1 MTKMDQPAGGQ
12 SGPPLVKFFI
22 EFAPLLAFF
31 LSYRFFG
38 IFEATAVLM
47 ATTLLSLIAA
57 KVFLKHITPMLGFTA
72 IIVCVFGAL
81 SLWFNDP
88 RFIKVKPTIVNL
100 MFAAILFG
108 GLLVGRPLL
117 KMLMGEALQLDD
129 AGWRKFTLRWAFFF
143 CFVAGLNEVV
153 WRNFDESTWVTF
165 KFVGIIGLTFIF
177 LITQVPLLQRHRIVS
192 ADSSPTG

>member
-1 MTKMDQPAGGQ
+1 MTKPDTAAATETGR
-12 SGPPLVKFFI
+12 SLAKFLI

-47 ATTLLSLIAA
+47 ATTLFSLIAA
-57 KVFLKHITPMLGFTA
+57 KIFLKHVTPMLGFTA
-72 IIVCVFGAL
+72 IIVCTFGAL

-100 MFAAILFG
+100 VFAAVLFG
-108 GLLVGRPLL
+108 GLLTGRSLL

-129 AGWRKFTLRWAFFF
+129 AGWRKFTLRWALFF

-165 KFVGIIGLTFIF
+165 KFVGILGLTFIF
-177 LITQVPLLQRHRIVS
+177 LITQLPLLQRHRIVA
-192 ADSSPTG
+192 ADQSQAG